1 MASAMKK
8 VDLSEVKNI
17 YEYEKIRND
26 FRQYIIDLKKKRRI
40 SVGDRIS
47 LVFENHDTVLF
58 QIQEMM
64 RAERMVD
71 EEEIKFEVDTYNEL
85 IPEKNE
91 LSATLFIEVDDPQL
105 LKPVLDS
112 LIGLDRGNH
121 VYLQIGEKHKIYAQ
135 FEEGHSKEDRI
146 SAVHFIK
153 FKFKPEQIEDFKDF
167 NNELRI
173 VIAHPNYKAYAVIN
187 DEMRKELIKDFES
200 D

>member
-1 MASAMKK
+1 MKK
-8 VDLSEVKNI
+8 IELSEVKNI
-17 YEYEKIRND
+17 YEYEKIREN
-26 FRQYIIDLKKKRRI
+26 FRNYIIDLKKKRRI
-40 SVGDRIS
+40 EVGNRVS
-47 LVFENHDTVLF
+47 LVFENRDTVLF

-71 EEEIKFEVDTYNEL
+71 DEEIKFEVETYNEL

-105 LKPVLDS
+105 LRPVLDS
-112 LIGLDRGNH
+112 FIGLDRGNH
-121 VYLQIGEKHKIYAQ
+121 VYLQIGDKHKIYAD

-153 FKFKPEQIEDFKDF
+153 FKFKPEQIEDFKNF
-167 NNELRI
+167 QNELRL
-173 VIAHPNYKAYAVIN
+173 VIDHPNYKASAIIS
-187 DEMRKELIKDFES
+187 DETRKELIKDLES

>member
-1 MASAMKK
+1 MRKIE
-8 VDLSEVKNI
+8 LSEVKNI

-26 FRQYIIDLKKKRRI
+26 FRNYIIDLKKKRRVA
-40 SVGDRIS
+40 VGDRVS
-47 LVFENHDTVLF
+47 LVFENRDTVLF

-71 EEEIKFEVDTYNEL
+71 DDEIKFEVETYNQL

-91 LSATLFIEVDDPQL
+91 LSATLFIEVDDPKL
-105 LKPVLDS
+105 LRPVLDS
-112 LIGLDRGNH
+112 FIGLDRGNH
-121 VYLQIGEKHKIYAQ
+121 VYLQIGDKHRIYAE

-153 FKFKPEQIEDFKDF
+153 FKFKPEQIEDFKNF
-167 NNELRI
+167 ENEIKL
-173 VIAHPNYKAYAVIN
+173 VIDHPNYKASAIIN
-187 DEMRKELIKDFES
+187 DETRKELIKDFES

>member
-1 MASAMKK
+1 MKK
-8 VDLSEVKNI
+8 IDLSEVKNI

-26 FRQYIIDLKKKRRI
+26 FRNYIIDLKKKRRVA
-40 SVGDRIS
+40 VGDRVS
-47 LVFENHDTVLF
+47 LVFENRDTVLF

-71 EEEIKFEVDTYNEL
+71 DTEIKFEVDTYNEL

-105 LKPVLDS
+105 LRPVLDS
-112 LIGLDRGNH
+112 FIGLDRGNN
-121 VYLQIGEKHKIYAQ
+121 VYLQIGDKHKIYAQ
-135 FEEGHSKEDRI
+135 FEEGHSKDDRI

-153 FKFKPEQIEDFKDF
+153 FKFKPGQIDDFKNFD
-167 NNELRI
+167 NEIKL
-173 VIAHPNYKAYAVIN
+173 VIDHPNYKAFAIIN
-187 DEMRKELIKDFES
+187 DETRKELIKDFES

>member
-1 MASAMKK
+1 MKK
-8 VDLSEVKNI
+8 IDLSEVKNI

-26 FRQYIIDLKKKRRI
+26 FRNYIIDLKKKRRVA
-40 SVGDRIS
+40 VGDRVS
-47 LVFENHDTVLF
+47 LVFENRDTVLF

-71 EEEIKFEVDTYNEL
+71 DTEIKFEVDTYNEL

-105 LKPVLDS
+105 LRPVLDS
-112 LIGLDRGNH
+112 FIGLDRGNN
-121 VYLQIGEKHKIYAQ
+121 VYLQIGDKHKIYAQ
-135 FEEGHSKEDRI
+135 FEEGHSKDDRI

-153 FKFKPEQIEDFKDF
+153 FKFKPEQIDDFKNFD
-167 NNELRI
+167 NEIKL
-173 VIAHPNYKAYAVIN
+173 VIDHPNYKAFAIIN
-187 DEMRKELIKDFES
+187 DETRKELIKDFES

>member
-1 MASAMKK
+1 MKK
-8 VDLSEVKNI
+8 IELSEVKNI
-17 YEYEKIRND
+17 YEYEKIREN
-26 FRQYIIDLKKKRRI
+26 FRNYIIDLKKKRRI
-40 SVGDRIS
+40 EVGNRVS
-47 LVFENHDTVLF
+47 LVFENRDTVLF

-71 EEEIKFEVDTYNEL
+71 DEEIKFEVDTYNEL

-105 LKPVLDS
+105 LRPVLDS
-112 LIGLDRGNH
+112 FIGLDRGNH
-121 VYLQIGEKHKIYAQ
+121 VYLQIGDKHKIYAD

-153 FKFKPEQIEDFKDF
+153 FKFKPEQIEDFKNF
-167 NNELRI
+167 QNELRL
-173 VIAHPNYKAYAVIN
+173 VIDHPNYKASAIIS
-187 DEMRKELIKDFES
+187 DETRKELIKDLES